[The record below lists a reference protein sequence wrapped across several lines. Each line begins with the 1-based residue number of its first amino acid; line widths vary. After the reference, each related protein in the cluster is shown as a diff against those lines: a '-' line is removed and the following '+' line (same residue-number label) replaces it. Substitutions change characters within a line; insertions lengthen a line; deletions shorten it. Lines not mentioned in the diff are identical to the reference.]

1 MGDYL
6 KIVFFGTPDFAVPA
20 FKSLLNSDFEM
31 SAVVTQP
38 DRQSGRGRKMRPCP
52 VKAEALSVG
61 LKVLQPERVKDK
73 KFIDELFSIKPSAI
87 VVVAYG
93 QILPPEIIHLPEYGC
108 VNIHASLLPRYRGA
122 SPVNMAIIKGD
133 KVTGVSTMLM
143 DEGMDTGPVLIQ
155 EEVEVRPD
163 DTAGTLSWRLSK
175 KGADLIIPTL
185 RALSN
190 GAVKPK
196 PQTGEPS
203 YAPVFKKSDGL
214 IDWTKSSDMLINF
227 VRGMN
232 PWPGAF
238 SFLGAERIKILSAVA
253 VDGVADAGII
263 DAVTKDSLFIG
274 TGQGIL
280 SVLELQTPGK
290 PAMPIKAFLQGR
302 NIKPGM
308 RFDKQDD

>member
-1 MGDYL
+1 LINEQKGDSL

-20 FKSLLNSDFEM
+20 FKNLLSADVEI

-38 DRQSGRGRKMRPCP
+38 DRQSGRGRKISPCP
-52 VKAEALSVG
+52 VKVEALSAG

-73 KFIDELFSIKPSAI
+73 KFCDELFLLKPSAI

-93 QILPPEIIHLPEYGC
+93 QILSPEIIHFPEYGC

-122 SPVNMAIIKGD
+122 SINGD

-155 EEVEVRPD
+155 EEVDIKPD
-163 DTAGTLSWRLSK
+163 DTADTLSWRLSK
-175 KGADLIIPTL
+175 KGADIIIPTL
-185 RALSN
+185 RGLSD

-196 PQTGEPS
+196 PQAGEPS
-203 YAPVFKKSDGL
+203 YAPVLKKSDGL
-214 IDWTKSSDMLINF
+214 IDWTKSSGMLNNF

-238 SFLGAERIKILSAVA
+238 SLLGAERIKILRAVP
-253 VDGVADAGII
+253 VDGVGDAGII
-263 DAVTKDSLFIG
+263 NAVTKDSLFIG

-280 SVLELQTPGK
+280 SILELQTPGK

-308 RFDKQDD
+308 RFHSQND